1 MKNFLCALLFSA
13 LVLTSCASEPVDEST
28 DLSSGLSTGG
38 ETSASV
44 PEEFAGF
51 ALTVGDAR
59 LLTGETADVPTLL
72 GMPKETL
79 QAPSCIHEGND
90 TVYYYDGLEV
100 TTSPSAAGD
109 FILTI
114 QITSEDITTEEGIRF
129 GSSLDEVKAAC
140 GAYDEKLSSPDF
152 GRYVFVR
159 AGTSLTVLTD
169 GDNTVN
175 GITYTAEQ

>member
-28 DLSSGLSTGG
+28 DRSSGLSTGG

-72 GMPKETL
+72 GTPKETL